1 MGIIDILNSKD
12 KVMKFKENEKNIPAV
27 EKSNYYLGSF
37 YLALIT
43 LAEIVTAYTSPQ
55 WGVTLHSIILVL
67 LLIHYSLIP
76 LRSIANRLK
85 PLLLALCLAPL
96 IRIVS
101 LSMPLKDFEFIYWF
115 LVIGLP
121 LFIASFIVIR
131 VLGLKSKEISL
142 NWENPVVTLLISLS
156 GVIFG
161 FIEYFILKPEPLISS
176 LNLKEIIIPGL
187 ILLICTGFLE
197 ELIFRG
203 IIQNAAEKALQ
214 NIALL
219 YVAVLFAVLHIGN
232 RSLPHTIFV
241 FGVGLFF
248 GWIVKKTGSL
258 LGVTLSHGLINIF
271 LYLIFPFILK

>member
-12 KVMKFKENEKNIPAV
+12 KVMKFKENEKNIPAP

-37 YLALIT
+37 YLVLIT

-161 FIEYFILKPEPLISS
+161 FIEYFILKPAPLISS